1 MNHRRLI
8 LAVFALIAAST
19 FAADSAPPEF
29 RGVLS
34 IGGARRFALA
44 VPGGTQAWVGVGE
57 SFEGWALADYDVASD
72 TLTLRKD
79 GRQVSLGLSTSVL
92 GVNAAAAGT
101 TVAPGA
107 GTKATLADAEEMLGK
122 MRFEQMMAK
131 VLEQQKKSAAALVR
145 QMAAQAGADASDE
158 ATAFQAR
165 LLDTMF
171 AELNADALRGD
182 IARAYSETF
191 TKEELQSLAS
201 FYASPAG
208 QVMVEKQPELAQ
220 KMSDLMT
227 PRVLAALPKA
237 QQMAKEFAAAQA
249 AKKPS
254 PPAASASK

>member
-1 MNHRRLI
+1 MHHRRLT
-8 LAVFALIAAST
+8 LAVFALIAATT

-57 SFEGWALADYDVASD
+57 SFDGWALADYDAASD

-92 GVNAAAAGT
+92 GVNASAAT
-101 TVAPGA
+101 TAGA

-131 VLEQQKKSAAALVR
+131 VLEQQKKSAATLVR

-158 ATAFQAR
+158 AAAFQAR

-208 QVMVEKQPELAQ
+208 QAMVEKQPELAQ

-227 PRVLAALPKA
+227 PRVLAALPKV

-249 AKKPS
+249 AKKAS
-254 PPAASASK
+254 NPATASGK